1 MSLDTLAYM
10 KSENLNITRKIC
22 GQIKVDK
29 KWLGRKRKKVIEKWD
44 LIL

>member
-10 KSENLNITRKIC
+10 KSENLSIPRKIY

-29 KWLGRKRKKVIEKWD
+29 SCLDRKRKKSN
-44 LIL
+44 